1 MDAKVRLYFQ
11 DENGMYSGLSTL
23 MVEYLEKNIH
33 LCAEYGVD
41 LTLYNA
47 PLHASFKSRIPG
59 QVIIDFAKVK
69 DDLLARFP
77 KVHYVDHVDESL
89 PNESFGDGDH
99 VNRPGAKVVTGQLAR
114 LVQLSH

>member
-23 MVEYLEKNIH
+23 MVDTWRRTFIVRGIRGGPH
-33 LCAEYGVD
+33 PVQC
-41 LTLYNA
+41 
-47 PLHASFKSRIPG
+47 PLHASFKSRISRTSHHRLRQG
-59 QVIIDFAKVK
+59 QRRSAGQI
-69 DDLLARFP
+69 P